1 MSHGK
6 CVNLH
11 CRKEIARTFETSTF
25 VIFYLINQL
34 YCPKKLCYYPK
45 KPCSTNPL
53 PKLQSDGRPVSSSV
67 GDDTLSADN
76 VKSDPHPSNSP
87 CLMKC
92 LLQRL
97 CSLIWPSKCSPA
109 SNTHPTAEKQPASE
123 PASIP
128 QADKVPTHSTA
139 SQPDGPKNDRAKEGP
154 ASSRPRQYKPQG
166 ANASSG
172 PTRCKPPSWSASFG
186 PRNEKRVSEVFA
198 NPDVRTRQMDYCV
211 RRFICLGAA
220 LLPLVEA
227 VPACLPPLPLGPPWF
242 PLFRKFCQELSF
254 ITCSINNK

>member
-1 MSHGK
+1 M
-6 CVNLH
+6 LLPQ
-11 CRKEIARTFETSTF
+11 ETMFNESST
-25 VIFYLINQL
+25 
-34 YCPKKLCYYPK
+34 
-45 KPCSTNPL
+45 
-53 PKLQSDGRPVSSSV
+53 KLQSDGRPVSSSV

-76 VKSDPHPSNSP
+76 VKSDPHPSASP
-87 CLMKC
+87 CLVKC

-97 CSLIWPSKCSPA
+97 CSLFRPSKCNPA

-128 QADKVPTHSTA
+128 TAEEQPASEPASIPQADKVSSLSTTA
-139 SQPDGPKNDRAKEGP
+139 QPDGPKDDRAKEIT
-154 ASSRPRQYKPQG
+154 ASSRPRQYKPIG
-166 ANASSG
+166 SEAFSWL
-172 PTRCKPPSWSASFG
+172 TRCKPPSWSASFG

-198 NPDVRTRQMDYCV
+198 NPDVGTRQMDYCV

>member
-1 MSHGK
+1 M
-6 CVNLH
+6 LLPQ
-11 CRKEIARTFETSTF
+11 ETMFNES
-25 VIFYLINQL
+25 
-34 YCPKKLCYYPK
+34 
-45 KPCSTNPL
+45 STN
-53 PKLQSDGRPVSSSV
+53 LQSDGRPVSSSV

-76 VKSDPHPSNSP
+76 VKSGKRPSASS
-87 CLMKC
+87 CSVKC

-97 CSLIWPSKCSPA
+97 CSLFRPTKCSPA

-128 QADKVPTHSTA
+128 QADKVSSLSTTA
-139 SQPDGPKNDRAKEGP
+139 QPDGPKDDRAKEIT
-154 ASSRPRQYKPQG
+154 ASSRPRQYKPIG
-166 ANASSG
+166 SEAFSWL
-172 PTRCKPPSWSASFG
+172 TRCKPPSWSASFG

-198 NPDVRTRQMDYCV
+198 NPDVGTRQMDYCV